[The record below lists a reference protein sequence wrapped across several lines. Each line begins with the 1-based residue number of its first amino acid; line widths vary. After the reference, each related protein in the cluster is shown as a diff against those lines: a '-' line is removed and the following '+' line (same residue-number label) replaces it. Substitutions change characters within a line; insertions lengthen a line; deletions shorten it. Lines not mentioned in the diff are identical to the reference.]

1 MFGITGYGAFIAS
14 SIALHMVPGV
24 DTIYILSRSMAGG
37 IRHGVV
43 SALGI
48 STGVLLHTLL
58 AAFGLSVIL
67 ERSAAAFGLMKLAG
81 SAYLMFLG
89 LQALLQKQDG
99 WQAGTEAKTYDLRRV
114 YRQGVLTNA
123 LNPKVALFF
132 LALLPQFVSP
142 DNGYGAL
149 PFLLLGLTFF
159 TTSTVWCL
167 MIAAASG
174 FFSNF
179 LRRNERIRRLIG
191 KLSGCVYIV
200 LGLNVLRA
208 SQK

>member
-24 DTIYILSRSMAGG
+24 DTIYILSRSMVGG
-37 IRHGVV
+37 IRHGTV

-58 AAFGLSVIL
+58 AAFGLSAIF
-67 ERSAAAFGLMKLAG
+67 ERSVAAFVLMKLVG
-81 SAYLMFLG
+81 STYLMLLG
-89 LQALLQKQDG
+89 GKTLLQKQNE
-99 WQAGTEAKTYDLRRV
+99 QKTERTMEENGLWCV

-123 LNPKVALFF
+123 LNPKIALFF
-132 LALLPQFVSP
+132 LALLPQFVST
-142 DNGYGAL
+142 DNCYGAL

-159 TTSTVWCL
+159 TTSTIWCL

-174 FFSNF
+174 FFSNV
-179 LRRNERIRRLIG
+179 LRRNERVCRLIE
-191 KLSGCVYIV
+191 KLSGCVYIA
-200 LGLNVLRA
+200 LGLSILRA
-208 SQK
+208 SPK